1 MRKTLLLSCVVLGA
15 SSAAAQAVGF
25 RTQMSCASD
34 YYAYCSQHAPGSAGV
49 RKCMRAVGPKLS
61 KACINALIADGEVS
75 KAEVEA
81 QKQKLAGAKAK
92 PKQAEPKKEDVAAAA
107 NKALPDSKKEAKN
120 IDFAQKKQAP
130 ADSKSSAPKVAA
142 AATAT
147 KPNAAVRAITP
158 AATVANA
165 LAAPAAPAAKPERQ
179 MVSLDQETF
188 EALKNRAPVFVA
200 EDGDS
205 ATVVAQPA
213 AMPAAKPSVTAV
225 SGTDSWQPEAG
236 AHPAAAQPATADSA
250 NEPDDGEAPEALAQ
264 AGAEGVQQTRDYPA
278 GRMSLGRKLASA
290 TATAEPSS
298 WWDQLVEAVTGD

>member
-1 MRKTLLLSCVVLGA
+1 MRKPLLLSCVVLGA
-15 SSAAAQAVGF
+15 SSVAAQAVGF
-25 RTQMSCASD
+25 RTQMNCASD

-81 QKQKLAGAKAK
+81 QKQKLAAAKAK
-92 PKQAEPKKEDVAAAA
+92 PKQAEPKKEDVAAAS
-107 NKALPDSKKEAKN
+107 NKSPQDSKKEAKK
-120 IDFAQKKQAP
+120 IDVAQKKQAP
-130 ADSKSSAPKVAA
+130 ADTKSSASKVAA

-147 KPNAAVRAITP
+147 NPSAAAPAITP
-158 AATVANA
+158 AVTAVNA
-165 LAAPAAPAAKPERQ
+165 LAAPATPAAKPQRQ

-188 EALKNRAPVFVA
+188 EALKNRGPVFVA
-200 EDGDS
+200 EEGSS
-205 ATVVAQPA
+205 ATAVAQPA
-213 AMPAAKPSVTAV
+213 AMPAAKPSVTAI

-236 AHPAAAQPATADSA
+236 EEPAAARPATADSA
-250 NEPDDGEAPEALAQ
+250 NEPDDGEAPEILAQ
-264 AGAEGVQQTRDYPA
+264 AGTEDVQQPRDYPA
-278 GRMSLGRKLASA
+278 GRMSLGRKLASV